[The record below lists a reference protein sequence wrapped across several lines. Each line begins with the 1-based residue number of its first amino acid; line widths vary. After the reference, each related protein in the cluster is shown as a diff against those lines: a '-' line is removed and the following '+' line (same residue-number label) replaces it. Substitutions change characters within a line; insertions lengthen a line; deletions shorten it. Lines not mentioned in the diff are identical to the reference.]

1 MSTPDDGAPLPE
13 RRPVGERRARR
24 EEGGATEAEDAPL
37 TRREMKARGMV
48 FTTELPVI
56 PAPLLAE
63 AGEIGGGETERGER
77 EGGEAEAGAPVP
89 ARPTVRARL
98 TEPGGGSSR
107 ESEPEE
113 PSERTT
119 TGRRPV
125 VRPPTAAR
133 AIRRLDETG
142 AISAVQPVVAG
153 PVAAVAPADP
163 LTDPGPTN
171 VAASWESAV
180 SMPAVVLGIRD
191 HAESPTG
198 GARPMPAPRTELVAP
213 PIRPPRRESLRDQAG
228 RGLPGTAGRQGPP
241 EASPGWSALLEEEA
255 TSTGTMLARVAA
267 SLSEQTSA
275 AEAVPAGRH
284 EVVPDADAD
293 ADVDDR
299 ADAGGNVVPEAHGD
313 VDGRAAGDVVGEAPP
328 PPRASA
334 PEAGRTRRWW
344 PESGALRFALL
355 VAVGVALGLLIVL
368 IANGTLGS
376 VFAAG
381 PGHLPGGPV
390 PGAPPSALLAPTIV

>member
-1 MSTPDDGAPLPE
+1 MSTPDDGAPVPE

-24 EEGGATEAEDAPL
+24 EESGATGAEDAPL

-63 AGEIGGGETERGER
+63 PGVTAGGETERGEGDR
-77 EGGEAEAGAPVP
+77 GEGGEAEAPAPVP
-89 ARPTVRARL
+89 PRPTVRDRL
-98 TEPGGGSSR
+98 AEPGGGASR
-107 ESEPEE
+107 GSEAEE

-191 HAESPTG
+191 HAEAPTG
-198 GARPMPAPRTELVAP
+198 AGPLPAPRTELVAP

-267 SLSEQTSA
+267 SLAEQTSA
-275 AEAVPAGRH
+275 TEAVAAGRR
-284 EVVPDADAD
+284 EVPD
-293 ADVDDR
+293 VDGR
-299 ADAGGNVVPEAHGD
+299 ADAGRNVVPEAHGVGD
-313 VDGRAAGDVVGEAPP
+313 ADARAAGDVVVEAPP
-328 PPRASA
+328 PPRASV

-344 PESGALRFALL
+344 PESGALRLALL

-381 PGHLPGGPV
+381 PGPLPAGPV